1 MSKRKENKV
10 VATTKNANV
19 VTLENYG
26 ILIKV
31 EKFLSFFGGKKDL
44 EECIELLERLCDEF
58 IDALQKGRD
67 LKISH
72 IYNNRKM
79 HYAKNPTLFDLIVK
93 IFKLVAMKIREKAG
107 IDFFQQLIDKRRFE
121 RKKSKTEKIDLGK
134 QKRLK
139 AL

>member
-44 EECIELLERLCDEF
+44 EECIELLERLFDEF

-72 IYNNRKM
+72 IYDNRKT
-79 HYAKNPTLFDLIVK
+79 HYAKDPTFFDFLVK
-93 IFKLVAMKIREKAG
+93 IFKLVAMRLREKAG
-107 IDFFQQLIDKRRFE
+107 VDFFQQLIDKRRVE
-121 RKKSKTEKIDLGK
+121 RKKSKNEKIDLDK

-139 AL
+139 TL